1 MGNRLS
7 YFNTNKRTWEPDHC
21 QCHPCKCQSCKCGKN
36 IPKDQIVDA
45 STQLQP
51 GVCHCGPCLNPNC
64 TCEDHAGGCGVG
76 TTPQP
81 DLCTEHR
88 DCGDQWC
95 DKRKCEDCVCE
106 NQHSKS
112 ENKEKIE
119 NCSEDQVKTS
129 DSMKEQVGQIENE
142 FKEMKINTTEQN
154 GSQQT
159 VDNKEKCDGVNQEAI
174 EDKIRE
180 DSDGTK
186 HDEQNLVKEGGG
198 APQEQTDVPKIV
210 VEASN

>member
-76 TTPQP
+76 TTQQQE
-81 DLCTEHR
+81 LSTEDR
-88 DCGDQWC
+88 DFGDQWC
-95 DKRKCEDCVCE
+95 DRRKSEDCVCE

-119 NCSEDQVKTS
+119 NISEDQVKTS

-142 FKEMKINTTEQN
+142 FKEMTIDTTE
-154 GSQQT
+154 QT
-159 VDNKEKCDGVNQEAI
+159 VDNNLGNGVNQEAI

-186 HDEQNLVKEGGG
+186 HDEQNLVKEGE
-198 APQEQTDVPKIV
+198 EQTDVPKIV
-210 VEASN
+210 VEEASN